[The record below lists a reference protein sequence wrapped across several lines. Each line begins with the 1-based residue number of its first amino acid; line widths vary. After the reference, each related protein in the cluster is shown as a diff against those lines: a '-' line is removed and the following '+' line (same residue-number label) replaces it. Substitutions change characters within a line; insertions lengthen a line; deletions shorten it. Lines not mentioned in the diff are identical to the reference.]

1 MHILQQQHWEDLQE
15 DQQHNQEDLQDAQ
28 HHQEDLQEEQH
39 HQKDLQEDQQQHQEE
54 LQEDQQQHQGELQE
68 DQQQHQKN
76 LQEDQQH
83 QEDHQ
88 TSMKTSNISS
98 NSIVHSE
105 NRHYK
110 VLCLWISEIQSSN
123 IVKRALN
130 LCPEIYSSIF
140 YLLASFVAKLR

>member
-15 DQQHNQEDLQDAQ
+15 DQQHHQEDLQDDQ

-39 HQKDLQEDQQQHQEE
+39 HQKDLQEDQQQQEK
-54 LQEDQQQHQGELQE
+54 LQE

-130 LCPEIYSSIF
+130 LCPKIYSSIF